1 MTRQTKA
8 LILLLGI
15 LALLLMR
22 AARANRAFS
31 RRPKW
36 WQLLIGA
43 AAVIVVV
50 LIILNPEFLGLGFF
64 GDTAFVDLLL
74 LAASFQLETV
84 MKRVSGFCVS
94 TYSRIRAGQK
104 TSS

>member
-1 MTRQTKA
+1 MTKRTTI
-8 LILLLGI
+8 LILSLSI

-22 AARANRAFS
+22 AARANRAFN
-31 RRPKW
+31 RHPKW
-36 WQLLIGA
+36 WQLLVGA

-50 LIILNPEFLGLGFF
+50 LIILNPELLGLGFF

-84 MKRVSGFCVS
+84 VKQASRFCVS
-94 TYSRIRAGQK
+94 AVQK
-104 TSS
+104 FIGHHH